1 MNNSHTQYIEIYRRY
16 QALLEGGSCGV
27 MNAARARAA
36 ELLEAQGLP
45 TKKEERYKYT
55 SADEAFA
62 PDFGLNLK
70 RIAPGLDPY
79 QAYRCSVPN
88 LSTALFFVVNDMPY
102 PASDTARAQL
112 QQGVI
117 VDTFCHLA
125 ASHPELLD
133 KYYNRAASGDR
144 DFRNG
149 HDGVTLLNTL
159 LAQDG
164 LVVYVPEGVT
174 LVNPIQIV
182 NVSAARMDFMSVRRL
197 LIVAERG
204 SHASILFCDHAD
216 STHKYLSTQV
226 AEVYV
231 EDDAELELYA
241 IEETSQNNTRFSTF
255 YVEQGER
262 TRVSYDGVTLTS
274 GVTRNRID
282 VRLRG
287 KDSRTE
293 LYGAVIADGEQR
305 VDNNL
310 IVEHLAPQ
318 CSSEMLY
325 KYVLDGQSMAAFA
338 GKVYVAHGAQKTES
352 IQTNANLCA
361 SPQAHAFSQP
371 MLEVYADDVKCD
383 HGSTVGKLDE
393 SALLYMRQ
401 RGIPE
406 SEARLLLQH
415 AFINEVLRH
424 VRIEHIHDRL
434 GTLVDQR
441 FRGELKKC
449 RNCAICK

>member
-1 MNNSHTQYIEIYRRY
+1 MNHSHIQYIEIYRRY
-16 QALLEGGSCGV
+16 QSLLESGSCGV
-27 MNAARARAA
+27 MNAARAQAA
-36 ELLEAQGLP
+36 GLLEAQGLP
-45 TKKEERYKYT
+45 DRKEERYKYT

-70 RIAPGLDPY
+70 RIGTGIDPY

-88 LSTALFFVVNDMPY
+88 LSTALFFVVNDVPY
-102 PASDTARAQL
+102 PASDTAKAQL
-112 QQGVI
+112 HQGVI
-117 VDTFCHLA
+117 VDTFCHMA
-125 ASHPELLD
+125 ASHPELLE
-133 KYYNRAASGDR
+133 KYYNRAAAADR
-144 DFRNG
+144 DFRHG
-149 HDGVTLLNTL
+149 HDGVTLLNTM

-174 LVNPIQIV
+174 LTNPIQIV

-204 SHASILFCDHAD
+204 SHASVLFCDHAD
-216 STHKYLSTQV
+216 SSHRYLSTQV
-226 AEVYV
+226 AEVFV
-231 EDDAELELYA
+231 GDDAVLDLYA
-241 IEETSQNNTRFSTF
+241 IEETGGNNTRFSTF

-262 TRVSYDGVTLTS
+262 TRVSYDGVTLTG

-293 LYGAVIADGEQR
+293 LYGAVIADGVQR
-305 VDNNL
+305 VDNNI

-318 CSSEMLY
+318 CNSEMLY
-325 KYVLDGQSMAAFA
+325 KYVLDDHSMAAFA

-352 IQTNANLCA
+352 LQTNANLCA
-361 SPQAHAFSQP
+361 SPEAHAYSQP

-383 HGSTVGKLDE
+383 HGSTIGKLDE
-393 SALLYMRQ
+393 NAMLYMRQ

-424 VRIEHIHDRL
+424 VRIGHIHDRL

-449 RNCAICK
+449 KSCAICK